1 MEVKV
6 KAFIEKIRP
15 YIQSHGGDV
24 EFISMAGNV
33 VNLKL
38 HGACH
43 SCPHAMQT
51 LHHGI
56 EAQMQEEIAPELT
69 VQRVG

>member
-1 MEVKV
+1 MEQKV

-24 EFISMAGNV
+24 EYISMEGHV
-33 VNLKL
+33 VKLKL

-43 SCPHAMQT
+43 SCPHAMIT
-51 LHHGI
+51 LHQGI
-56 EAQMQEEIAPELT
+56 EAQMQEEVSPELT
-69 VQRVG
+69 VERVG